1 MMKSWIE
8 NSRALTLINTMDEAQ
23 TEQCR
28 GKLIHY
34 INQYQENY
42 PFDILDDVQTYM
54 QLKLDANDL
63 NFNVI
68 PDEIKQAIT
77 EGYYEYCISLN
88 EISAAYMIV
97 TKSTPLTRL
106 DLIQFTN
113 HLLEAYSCNYPENE
127 FLVPRLAEFV
137 DLFAH

>member
-1 MMKSWIE
+1 MTSWIE
-8 NSRALTLINTMDEAQ
+8 NSQALTLINTMDEAQ

-28 GKLIHY
+28 GKLIRY
-34 INQYQENY
+34 INQYQEDY
-42 PFDILDDVQTYM
+42 PFDILDDVQAYM
-54 QLKLDANDL
+54 QLKLDTDDL
-63 NFNVI
+63 DFNTI

-106 DLIQFTN
+106 DLIQFVN
-113 HLLEAYSCNYPENE
+113 HLLEAYSCNYPEDE
-127 FLVPRLAEFV
+127 FLVPRLAEFA
-137 DLFAH
+137 DLLTH

>member
-1 MMKSWIE
+1 MKSWIE

>member
-1 MMKSWIE
+1 MKSWIE
-8 NSRALTLINTMDEAQ
+8 NSQVLALINTISDIQA
-23 TEQCR
+23 EQFR
-28 GKLIHY
+28 RKLICY
-34 INQYQENY
+34 VNQYQEVY
-42 PFDILDDVQTYM
+42 PFDILDDVQAYM
-54 QLKLDANDL
+54 QIKLEADDL
-63 NFNVI
+63 NFNTV
-68 PDEIKQAIT
+68 PDEIKQALT

-127 FLVPRLAEFV
+127 FLVPKLAEFA
-137 DLFAH
+137 DLFTH